1 MKMKKER
8 ELLKNIEDED
18 EERKRTIKKYR
29 RWR

>member
-29 RWR
+29 R

>member
-18 EERKRTIKKYR
+18 EDRKRTIKKYSR
-29 RWR
+29 

>member
-1 MKMKKER
+1 MKRKKER

-29 RWR
+29 R

>member
-8 ELLKNIEDED
+8 ELLKNIEDEE

>member
-1 MKMKKER
+1 MEMKKER
-8 ELLKNIEDED
+8 ELLKNIEDEE

>member
-8 ELLKNIEDED
+8 ELLKNIKDED

-29 RWR
+29 R

>member
-18 EERKRTIKKYR
+18 EERMRTIKKYR
-29 RWR
+29 R

>member
-18 EERKRTIKKYR
+18 EDRKRTIKKYR
-29 RWR
+29 R

>member
-8 ELLKNIEDED
+8 ELLKNIEDEE

-29 RWR
+29 R

>member
-1 MKMKKER
+1 MKMKIER

-29 RWR
+29 R

>member
-18 EERKRTIKKYR
+18 EERKRTIKKYKR
-29 RWR
+29 

>member
-8 ELLKNIEDED
+8 ELFKNIEDED

-29 RWR
+29 R

>member
-8 ELLKNIEDED
+8 ELLKNKKDED

-29 RWR
+29 R

>member
-1 MKMKKER
+1 MKRKKER
-8 ELLKNIEDED
+8 ELFKNIKDEE

>member
-8 ELLKNIEDED
+8 ELLKNIKDEE

-29 RWR
+29 R